1 MTRFLKKQL
10 NVLSLSS
17 CELSRHIIPTGWA
30 SSDRAFDNREVY
42 HHTDGLGSIVSSVS
56 YEQRDSGEPIKITRE
71 DGTYRKLQ
79 YDTAFR
85 VPREPFYN
93 AQNILVDETSYVY
106 DAAGKRIATVKNLD
120 TQTYKYDKIY
130 QLDSITS
137 PHPEDYA
144 YDANGRM
151 DLIQRDG
158 KTLDLDHDV
167 YNRLTAVKT

>member
-1 MTRFLKKQL
+1 MFVDPHSGHCNIGLP
-10 NVLSLSS
+10 S
-17 CELSRHIIPTGWA
+17 
-30 SSDRAFDNREVY
+30 F
-42 HHTDGLGSIVSSVS
+42 HTPLCNA
-56 YEQRDSGEPIKITRE
+56 
-71 DGTYRKLQ
+71 
-79 YDTAFR
+79 AFR

-93 AQNILVDETSYVY
+93 AQNILVDKTSYVY
-106 DAAGKRIATVKNLD
+106 DAAGKRIAAVKNLD
-120 TQTYKYDKIY
+120 AQTYKYDKSY

-167 YNRLTAVKT
+167 YNRLTAVKNLTSATTTNYVYDG